1 MVEKALMLAVL
12 LVTCGGCAARTMP
25 VMTQPPYDP
34 ASFETADE
42 VSGEIAR
49 CEATGKSSQ
58 DCYDSHFLA
67 PPPPTPVS
75 VVLGDVAL
83 SAIETLRVAHH
94 LARHEAHTR

>member
-1 MVEKALMLAVL
+1 MVKTAMLAVL
-12 LVTCGGCAARTMP
+12 LVMCGGCAARTMP
-25 VMTQPPYDP
+25 EMTQTPNDA

-67 PPPPTPVS
+67 PPPPIPVS
-75 VVLGDVAL
+75 VVMGDVAL
-83 SAIETLRVAHH
+83 STIETLRVAHH
-94 LARHEAHTR
+94 LAVHDAHTR

>member
-1 MVEKALMLAVL
+1 MVKTAVLVVL
-12 LVTCGGCAARTMP
+12 LVMCGGCAARTMP
-25 VMTQPPYDP
+25 GMTQPTNDA
-34 ASFETADE
+34 ASFEPADE

-67 PPPPTPVS
+67 PPPPPPAS
-75 VVLGDVAL
+75 VVMGDVAV

-94 LARHEAHTR
+94 LARDEVHTR